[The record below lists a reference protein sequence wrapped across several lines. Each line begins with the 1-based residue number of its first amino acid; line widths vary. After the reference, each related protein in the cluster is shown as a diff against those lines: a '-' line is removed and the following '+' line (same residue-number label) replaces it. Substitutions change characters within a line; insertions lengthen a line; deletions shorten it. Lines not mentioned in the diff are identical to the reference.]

1 MTRYLDPARS
11 RAVLIGA
18 SNFVEADGLPSIP
31 AVSGNLEGIRAALTG
46 PTTGSLTAEHCTLLR
61 DPSSAS
67 EIGQA
72 LARSAEA
79 TDVLFVYYSG
89 HGLVDDRGR
98 LYLSLSST
106 NPDQLRWTALPFD
119 ALREELATSP
129 AAIRILVLDC
139 CFSGR
144 AFEAMSDSRGAITGQ
159 IDVAGT
165 YTMTSTTANATAY
178 APTGAKYTAFTHA
191 LLAALQGEE
200 SLTLDEVFREV
211 ELALISR
218 GLPRPQRRAI
228 NAAGNLILT
237 KRRRAVP
244 PRSMSEVSNI
254 QPGHHFSTRRQA
266 HDAGVHR
273 PLQAGI
279 CGTRKTG
286 AESIVISGGYK
297 DDEDN
302 GEVIIYTGHGGQDQA
317 GNQISDQSLD
327 DSGNA
332 ALVTSCLD
340 GLPVRVIRGWQ
351 SGSPY
356 APSKGYRYDGLY
368 RVTSYGSKTSLDGF
382 LIWQFRLEA
391 CEGTPLP
398 KTQQQETLEVLTES
412 KVKRANARTRTV
424 ANKSERVP
432 AAVQRIVRSSSVRR
446 QVREWHDNRCQLCS
460 VRIEVPGGSY
470 SEGAYIR
477 SLESPHNG
485 PDATGNA
492 LCLCPNCHVMLDS
505 GAIVLGDDL
514 SVIRAGEEVG
524 MLNTHPQ
531 HVIDL
536 ECVKQH
542 RNRWSNAA
550 MPTSTLDTT
559 EAERQRISIRS
570 GTQTDVT
577 EPAPRNVT
585 AGTGPN
591 S

>member
-1 MTRYLDPARS
+1 MTRYLDPVQS

-18 SNFVEADGLPSIP
+18 SNFAETDGLPSIP
-31 AVSGNLEGIRAALTG
+31 AVSDNLEGLRAALTSS
-46 PTTGSLTAEHCTLLR
+46 TTGSLTAEHCTLLR
-61 DPSSAS
+61 DPLAAS
-67 EIGQA
+67 EVGQA

-89 HGLVDDRGR
+89 HGLVDERGR

-106 NPDQLRWTALPFD
+106 RPDQLRWTALPFD
-119 ALREELATSP
+119 ALREELAASP

-144 AFEAMSDSRGAITGQ
+144 AIEAMSDSHGAITGQ

-165 YTMTSTTANATAY
+165 YTMTSTTANATSY
-178 APTGAKYTAFTHA
+178 APAGAKYTAFTHA
-191 LLAALQGEE
+191 LLEALHGEE
-200 SLTLDEVFREV
+200 TLTLDEIFREV
-211 ELALISR
+211 ELTLMSR

-237 KRRRAVP
+237 KRRPTVA
-244 PRSMSEVSNI
+244 PRSIGEVSNI
-254 QPGHHFSTRRQA
+254 QPGHRFSTRRQA

-302 GEVIIYTGHGGQDQA
+302 GDVIIYTGHGGQDQA

-332 ALVTSCLD
+332 ALVTSCLE

-351 SGSPY
+351 SGSLY

-368 RVTSYGSKTSLDGF
+368 RVSSYGSKTSLDGF

-398 KTQQQETLEVLTES
+398 KMQHQDKLGDSAEP
-412 KVKRANARTRTV
+412 KVKRANARTKS
-424 ANKSERVP
+424 AGNKSEQAP
-432 AAVQRIVRSSSVRR
+432 TTVQRIVRSSSVHRR
-446 QVREWHDNRCQLCS
+446 VREWHDNHCQLCG

-477 SLESPHNG
+477 ALESPHNG
-485 PDATGNA
+485 PDTTGNA
-492 LCLCPNCHVMLDS
+492 LCLCPNCHVMLDA

-524 MLNTHPQ
+524 TLNTHPQ

-542 RNRWSNAA
+542 RNRWSDAA
-550 MPTSTLDTT
+550 MP
-559 EAERQRISIRS
+559 
-570 GTQTDVT
+570 
-577 EPAPRNVT
+577 
-585 AGTGPN
+585 
-591 S
+591 